1 MHKRHANKQT
11 KRNKVFYYD
20 YSKIMKQ
27 EKDVKK
33 AKFFLKR
40 KNYIPT
46 HVANSFADKNNF
58 PCFWRL
64 VEIAQN
70 VAHWIEFL
78 G

>member
-46 HVANSFADKNNF
+46 HVANSFADKK
-58 PCFWRL
+58 
-64 VEIAQN
+64 
-70 VAHWIEFL
+70 
-78 G
+78 

>member
-1 MHKRHANKQT
+1 MYKRHANKQT

-46 HVANSFADKNNF
+46 HVANSFADKK
-58 PCFWRL
+58 
-64 VEIAQN
+64 
-70 VAHWIEFL
+70 
-78 G
+78 